1 MSLSIRK
8 LSKFV
13 LFFLLDKTAD
23 CLPGWKAALIHPAGR
38 ATLVKS
44 VLMAIPIYHIIS
56 IQCPKWVI
64 KAIDKIRRVFLW
76 KGRKDIKGGHCLVGW
91 QRVCRPYDLG
101 GLGIYNIETL
111 GWAIGC

>member
-13 LFFLLDKTAD
+13 LFFLLDKIAD

-111 GWAIGC
+111 GWAIGR